1 MYVLDS
7 SIFASVLLKDEY
19 YDAAVNF
26 IKRHFKEENITVEL
40 AFIEV
45 ANALWKHT
53 YVLKRIPEDRYPI
66 LRDSIKSLISD
77 VAQVYS
83 SLDILGKS
91 IDNAIKFGLTVHDS
105 LYFTLAL
112 EGDVNLLLWIRNL
125 LGRLLKR
132 DLRILCTVKFNNS
145 LCCLVCLWWC

>member
-19 YDAAVNF
+19 YDVAVNF

-40 AFIEV
+40 AFVEV

-66 LRDSIKSLISD
+66 LRDSIKSLISN

-83 SLDILGKS
+83 SLDILEKS

-112 EGDVNLLLWIRNL
+112 EGRCKFVTLDQKLIRTL
-125 LGRLLKR
+125 AEKGFEDIVYRK
-132 DLRILCTVKFNNS
+132 VQ
-145 LCCLVCLWWC
+145 